1 VIEFLLDTAVYYVL
15 PDPFSVD
22 LRGVGN
28 ETRFRL
34 KIFMNRLTSIIDSLR
49 NHLSSLFGGSC
60 SLDLGWLLVSRW
72 ELMTLSTWAAK
83 WNVDDVGVDELH
95 KVGVLLSV

>member
-34 KIFMNRLTSIIDSLR
+34 KIFMTD
-49 NHLSSLFGGSC
+49 
-60 SLDLGWLLVSRW
+60 
-72 ELMTLSTWAAK
+72 
-83 WNVDDVGVDELH
+83 
-95 KVGVLLSV
+95 